1 LHQYVVRRLLGTIP
15 TLFGIATLIFLA
27 VRVLPGDPA
36 SVLAAQAGGS
46 SALLEELRHQY
57 GLDRSTGAQFLAYL
71 ADVAQLDLGR
81 SIFTGQSVAGIIVQ
95 QGPPTAA
102 LAAVA
107 TALAVVLGLLLGVL
121 AATRHGTWID
131 RACMGIAVLG
141 VSVPIAL
148 SGLLLVLVFGLVLGW
163 LPATGQGTPLH
174 LVLPAAAMGVAS
186 SGSIARVV
194 RTQLLEVLD
203 KDYIRVARAKGLSE
217 SAVVVRHALRNT
229 LPTLLNLIGL
239 QFGFLLGGAVI
250 TESVFARQGLGRTL
264 VDAIL
269 YYDYPV
275 IQGAV
280 LVSAA
285 LYTGIT
291 LLVDL
296 AHCYFDPTFCYR

>member
-1 LHQYVVRRLLGTIP
+1 MTQRVLGTLP
-15 TLFGIATLIFLA
+15 TFLGIATLVFLA
-27 VRVLPGDPA
+27 VRVLSGDPA

-46 SALLEELRHQY
+46 PALLNQLRAQY
-57 GLDRSTGAQFLAYL
+57 GLDKPLSTQYL
-71 ADVAQLDLGR
+71 TYLSEIARLDLGR
-81 SIFTGQSVAGIIVQ
+81 SIFTGQSVAAMIAQ
-95 QGPPTAA
+95 QAPATLA
-102 LAAVA
+102 LAMAA
-107 TALAVVLGLLLGVL
+107 IALAVALGLVLGIL
-121 AATRHGTWID
+121 AATHQGTWID

-148 SGLLLVLVFGLVLGW
+148 SGLLLILVFSLSLRW

-174 LVLPAAAMGVAS
+174 LILPATAMGLAS

-217 SAVVVRHALRNT
+217 IQVLVRHALRTT
-229 LPTLLNLIGL
+229 LPTLLNLVGL
-239 QFGFLLGGAVI
+239 QFGFMLGGAVI

-264 VDAIL
+264 VEAIL

-275 IQGAV
+275 IQGTV

-285 LYTGIT
+285 IYTGIN
-291 LLVDL
+291 LIVDL
-296 AHCYFDPTFCYR
+296 AHCYSDPTVCER

>member
-1 LHQYVVRRLLGTIP
+1 VHQYIVQRILGPLP
-15 TLFGIATLIFLA
+15 TLLGIATIVFLA

-46 SALLEELRHQY
+46 SALVNELRRQY
-57 GLDRSTGAQFLAYL
+57 GLDRPIGVQFLAYVAGL
-71 ADVAQLDLGR
+71 ARLDFGR
-81 SIFTGQSVAGIIVQ
+81 SIFTGQPVAVIIVQ
-95 QGPPTAA
+95 QGPPTVA
-102 LAAVA
+102 LAAAAIALSVA
-107 TALAVVLGLLLGVL
+107 LGLLLGVL
-121 AATRHGTWID
+121 AATRQRTWVD
-131 RACMGIAVLG
+131 RACMGVAVLG

-148 SGLLLVLVFGLVLGW
+148 SGLLLILVFSLKLDW

-174 LVLPAAAMGVAS
+174 LVLPATAMGLAS

-194 RTQLLEVLD
+194 RAQLLEVLD
-203 KDYIRVARAKGLSE
+203 KDYIRVARAKGLNE
-217 SAVVVRHALRNT
+217 SAVLIRHALRNA
-229 LPTLLNLIGL
+229 LPTLLNLVGL

-285 LYTGIT
+285 LYTGIN

>member
-1 LHQYVVRRLLGTIP
+1 MTQRVLGTLP
-15 TLFGIATLIFLA
+15 TFLGIATLVFLA
-27 VRVLPGDPA
+27 VRVLSGDPA

-46 SALLEELRHQY
+46 PALLNQLRAQY
-57 GLDRSTGAQFLAYL
+57 GLDKPLSTQYL
-71 ADVAQLDLGR
+71 TYLSEIARLDLGR
-81 SIFTGQSVAGIIVQ
+81 SIFTGQSVAGMIAQ
-95 QGPPTAA
+95 QAPATLA
-102 LAAVA
+102 LAMAAIVLAVA
-107 TALAVVLGLLLGVL
+107 LGLVLGIL
-121 AATRHGTWID
+121 AATHQGTWID

-148 SGLLLVLVFGLVLGW
+148 SGLLLILVFSLSLRW

-174 LVLPAAAMGVAS
+174 LILPATAMGLAS

-217 SAVVVRHALRNT
+217 IQVLVRHALRTT
-229 LPTLLNLIGL
+229 LPTLLNLVGL
-239 QFGFLLGGAVI
+239 QFGFMLGGAVI

-264 VDAIL
+264 VEAIL

-275 IQGAV
+275 IQGTV

-285 LYTGIT
+285 IYTGIN
-291 LLVDL
+291 LIVDL
-296 AHCYFDPTFCYR
+296 AHCYSDPTVCER

>member
-1 LHQYVVRRLLGTIP
+1 GL
-15 TLFGIATLIFLA
+15 
-27 VRVLPGDPA
+27 A

-46 SALLEELRHQY
+46 PALVNQLRAQY
-57 GLDRSTGAQFLAYL
+57 GLDKPLSTQYL
-71 ADVAQLDLGR
+71 TYLSEIARLDLGR
-81 SIFTGQSVAGIIVQ
+81 SIFTGQSVAAMIAQ
-95 QGPPTAA
+95 QAPATLA
-102 LAAVA
+102 LAMAAIVLAVA
-107 TALAVVLGLLLGVL
+107 LGLVLGIL
-121 AATRHGTWID
+121 AATHQGTWID

-148 SGLLLVLVFGLVLGW
+148 SGLLLILVFSLSLRW

-174 LVLPAAAMGVAS
+174 LILPATAMGLAS

-217 SAVVVRHALRNT
+217 IQVLVRHALRTT
-229 LPTLLNLIGL
+229 LPTLLNLVGL
-239 QFGFLLGGAVI
+239 QFGFMLGGAVI

-264 VDAIL
+264 VEAIL

-275 IQGAV
+275 IQGTV

-285 LYTGIT
+285 IYTGIN
-291 LLVDL
+291 LIVDL
-296 AHCYFDPTFCYR
+296 AHCYSDPTVCER

>member
-1 LHQYVVRRLLGTIP
+1 MTQRVLGTLP
-15 TLFGIATLIFLA
+15 TFLGIATLVFLA
-27 VRVLPGDPA
+27 VRVLSGDPA

-46 SALLEELRHQY
+46 PALLNQLRAQY
-57 GLDRSTGAQFLAYL
+57 GLDKPLSTQYL
-71 ADVAQLDLGR
+71 TYLSEIARLDLGR
-81 SIFTGQSVAGIIVQ
+81 SIFTGQSVAAMIAQ
-95 QGPPTAA
+95 QAPATLA
-102 LAAVA
+102 LAMAAIVLAVA
-107 TALAVVLGLLLGVL
+107 LGLVLGIL
-121 AATRHGTWID
+121 AATHQGTWID

-148 SGLLLVLVFGLVLGW
+148 SGLLLILVFSLSLRW

-174 LVLPAAAMGVAS
+174 LILPATAMGLAS

-217 SAVVVRHALRNT
+217 IQVLVRHALRTT
-229 LPTLLNLIGL
+229 LPTLLNLVGL
-239 QFGFLLGGAVI
+239 QFGFMLGGAVI

-264 VDAIL
+264 VEAIL

-275 IQGAV
+275 IQGTV

-285 LYTGIT
+285 IYTGIN
-291 LLVDL
+291 LIVDL
-296 AHCYFDPTFCYR
+296 AHCYSDPTVCER

>member
-1 LHQYVVRRLLGTIP
+1 MHQYVVQRLLGTIP
-15 TLFGIATLIFLA
+15 TLLGIATLVFLA

-46 SALLEELRHQY
+46 TALLDELRRQY
-57 GLDRSTGAQFLAYL
+57 GLDRPIGVQYL
-71 ADVAQLDLGR
+71 TYLSGVARLDFGR
-81 SIFTGQSVAGIIVQ
+81 SIFTGQSVARIIAQ
-95 QGPPTAA
+95 QGPPTVA
-102 LAAVA
+102 LAAA
-107 TALAVVLGLLLGVL
+107 AIALAVALGLLLGVL
-121 AATRHGTWID
+121 AATRQGTWVD
-131 RACMGIAVLG
+131 RTCMGVATLG
-141 VSVPIAL
+141 VSIPIAL
-148 SGLLLVLVFGLVLGW
+148 SGLLLILVFSLVLDW
-163 LPATGQGTPLH
+163 LPATGQGTPFH
-174 LVLPAAAMGVAS
+174 LLLPATAMGLAS

-217 SAVVVRHALRNT
+217 TTVLLRHALRNA
-229 LPTLLNLIGL
+229 LPTLLNLVGL

-285 LYTGIT
+285 IYTAIN
-291 LLVDL
+291 LIVDL
-296 AHCYFDPTFCYR
+296 AHCYLDPSFCYR

>member
-1 LHQYVVRRLLGTIP
+1 VQQYTIQRILGTLP
-15 TLFGIATLIFLA
+15 TILGIATLVFLA
-27 VRVLPGDPA
+27 VRVLSGDPA

-46 SALLEELRHQY
+46 SALLSQLRRQY
-57 GLDRSTGAQFLAYL
+57 GLDKPLSMQYLAYL
-71 ADVAQLDLGR
+71 SGIVHLDFGR
-81 SIFTGQSVAGIIVQ
+81 SIFTGQSVAAIVAQ
-95 QGPPTAA
+95 QAPATLALATAA
-102 LAAVA
+102 IVLAVA
-107 TALAVVLGLLLGVL
+107 VGLVLGVL
-121 AATRHGTWID
+121 AATHQGTWID

-148 SGLLLVLVFGLVLGW
+148 SGLLLILVFSLVLRW

-174 LVLPAAAMGVAS
+174 LVLPATAMGLAS
-186 SGSIARVV
+186 SGSIARVA

-217 SAVVVRHALRNT
+217 IQILTRHALRTT
-229 LPTLLNLIGL
+229 LPTLLNLVGL
-239 QFGFLLGGAVI
+239 QFGFMLGGAVI

-275 IQGAV
+275 IQGTV

-285 LYTGIT
+285 IYTGIN
-291 LLVDL
+291 LIVDL
-296 AHCYFDPTFCYR
+296 AHCYADPTVCER

>member
-1 LHQYVVRRLLGTIP
+1 VR
-15 TLFGIATLIFLA
+15 
-27 VRVLPGDPA
+27 
-36 SVLAAQAGGS
+36 
-46 SALLEELRHQY
+46 
-57 GLDRSTGAQFLAYL
+57 LDF
-71 ADVAQLDLGR
+71 GR
-81 SIFTGQSVAGIIVQ
+81 SIFTGQRVSRIVAQ

-102 LAAVA
+102 LATSAIIFAVA
-107 TALAVVLGLLLGVL
+107 LGLLLGVL
-121 AATRHGTWID
+121 AATRQGTWID
-131 RACMGIAVLG
+131 RLCMGAAILG
-141 VSVPIAL
+141 VSIPVAL
-148 SGLLLVLVFGLVLGW
+148 SGLLLILIFSLALDW

-174 LVLPAAAMGVAS
+174 LVLPATAMGLAS

-203 KDYIRVARAKGLSE
+203 KDFVRVARAKGLRETTVLS
-217 SAVVVRHALRNT
+217 RHALRNA
-229 LPTLLNLIGL
+229 LPTLLNLVGL

-269 YYDYPV
+269 FYDYPV

-285 LYTGIT
+285 LYTGIN

>member
-1 LHQYVVRRLLGTIP
+1 MTQRVLGTLP
-15 TLFGIATLIFLA
+15 TFLGIATLVFLA
-27 VRVLPGDPA
+27 VRVLSGDPA

-46 SALLEELRHQY
+46 SALLNQLRTQY
-57 GLDRSTGAQFLAYL
+57 GLDKPLSTQYLAYL
-71 ADVAQLDLGR
+71 SDIARLDLGR
-81 SIFTGQSVAGIIVQ
+81 SIFTGQSVAAMIAQ
-95 QGPPTAA
+95 QAPATLA
-102 LAAVA
+102 LATTAIVLAVA
-107 TALAVVLGLLLGVL
+107 LGLVLGIL
-121 AATRHGTWID
+121 AAMHQGTWID
-131 RACMGIAVLG
+131 RVCMGIAVLG

-148 SGLLLVLVFGLVLGW
+148 SGLLLILAFSLALRW

-174 LVLPAAAMGVAS
+174 LVLPATAMGLAS

-217 SAVVVRHALRNT
+217 IQVLIRHALRTT

-239 QFGFLLGGAVI
+239 QFGFMLGGAVI

-264 VDAIL
+264 VEAIL

-275 IQGAV
+275 IQGTV

-285 LYTGIT
+285 IYTGIN
-291 LLVDL
+291 LIVDL
-296 AHCYFDPTFCYR
+296 AHCYFDPTVCER

>member
-1 LHQYVVRRLLGTIP
+1 MSQRILATLP
-15 TLFGIATLIFLA
+15 TLLGIATLVFLA
-27 VRVLPGDPA
+27 VRVLSGDPA

-46 SALLEELRHQY
+46 SALLSQLRKQY
-57 GLDRSTGAQFLAYL
+57 GLDRPLSAQYL
-71 ADVAQLDLGR
+71 SYLSGIARLSFGR
-81 SIFTGQSVAGIIVQ
+81 SIFTGQPVATIIAQ
-95 QGPPTAA
+95 QAPATLALATAA
-102 LAAVA
+102 IVLAVA
-107 TALAVVLGLLLGVL
+107 LGLVLGIL
-121 AATRHGTWID
+121 AATHQGTWID

-148 SGLLLVLVFGLVLGW
+148 SGLLLILVFSLALRW

-174 LVLPAAAMGVAS
+174 LVLPAVAMGLAS

-217 SAVVVRHALRNT
+217 AQVLVRHALRTT
-229 LPTLLNLIGL
+229 LPTLLNLVGL
-239 QFGFLLGGAVI
+239 QFGFMLGGAVI

-264 VDAIL
+264 VEAIL

-275 IQGAV
+275 IQGIV

-285 LYTGIT
+285 IYTGIN
-291 LLVDL
+291 LIVDL
-296 AHCYFDPTFCYR
+296 AHCYSDPTVCER

>member
-1 LHQYVVRRLLGTIP
+1 MHQYVIQRVLGTIP
-15 TLFGIATLIFLA
+15 TLLGIATLVFLA

-46 SALLEELRHQY
+46 SALRIELRRQY
-57 GLDRSTGAQFLAYL
+57 GLDKPVGVQFLAYL
-71 ADVAQLDLGR
+71 SDLARLDFGR
-81 SIFTGQSVAGIIVQ
+81 SIFTGQPVAGIIVQ
-95 QGPPTAA
+95 QAPPTVA
-102 LAAVA
+102 LAAAAIAFAVA
-107 TALAVVLGLLLGVL
+107 LGLLLGVL
-121 AATRHGTWID
+121 AATRQGTWVD
-131 RACMGIAVLG
+131 RACMSVAVLG
-141 VSVPIAL
+141 VSIPIAL
-148 SGLLLVLVFGLVLGW
+148 SGLLLILVFSLTLDW
-163 LPATGQGTPLH
+163 LPATGQGTLLH
-174 LVLPAAAMGVAS
+174 LVLPATAMGLAS

-203 KDYIRVARAKGLSE
+203 KDYIRVARAKGLGE
-217 SAVVVRHALRNT
+217 STVLLRHALRNA
-229 LPTLLNLIGL
+229 LPTLLNLVGL

-285 LYTGIT
+285 LYTGIN